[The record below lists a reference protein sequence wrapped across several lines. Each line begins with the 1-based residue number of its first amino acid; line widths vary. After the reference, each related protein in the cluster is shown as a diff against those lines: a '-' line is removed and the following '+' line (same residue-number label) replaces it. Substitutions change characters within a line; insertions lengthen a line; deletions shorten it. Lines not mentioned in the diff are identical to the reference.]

1 MNWIYE
7 APGDNINREEY
18 LLGKKVDKYVDPSL
32 QAAER
37 EKHLLATTPGA
48 LFAGASVN
56 ATVDL
61 ENKIREDPLFEIKK
75 REQEAKKRL
84 ANNPVKLKQLRA
96 LVEEVKSVGGKK
108 KKKRKHKHKESES
121 DDDPETSRSKS
132 KSKEHSQHHRAR
144 SGEGNRTDY
153 KTRHRSRS
161 PAGNDRQYRPTSR
174 HGDRYRSPPGNDRQ
188 YRPTSRHDRQD
199 RTHYNSDKR
208 HRREDTTVSKRLTQ
222 EELEQKRREMM
233 SNAEWHADKRGER
246 VKQHRIEEEQEERE
260 RQEKAGKQEEF
271 IDPLMAESLADATAG
286 TLSDR
291 IHRKIGSVQRTRAAL
306 EKSFTR
312 K

>member
-1 MNWIYE
+1 MEKSKMNWIYE

-18 LLGKKVDKYVDPSL
+18 LLGKKVDKYVDPTL

-37 EKHLLATTPGA
+37 EKQLLATTPGA

-96 LVEEVKSVGGKK
+96 LVDEIKSGGKK
-108 KKKRKHKHKESES
+108 KKKHKHKHKGTDSE
-121 DDDPETSRSKS
+121 DDIQPKS
-132 KSKEHSQHHRAR
+132 KSKLSSKRKQERSSDRTGDNVR
-144 SGEGNRTDY
+144 SSGERHRTGH
-153 KTRHRSRS
+153 RQRSRSRS
-161 PAGNDRQYRPTSR
+161 PLASDRHHS
-174 HGDRYRSPPGNDRQ
+174 SPRQ
-188 YRPTSRHDRQD
+188 HKPSSYHHDR
-199 RTHYNSDKR
+199 RSHYNSDNRR
-208 HRREDTTVSKRLTQ
+208 HDEVTVSKRLTQ

-233 SNAEWHADKRGER
+233 SNAEWHAEKRGER
-246 VKQHRIEEEQEERE
+246 VRQHRIEEEKEERE
-260 RQEKAGKQEEF
+260 RQEKAGKQQEF
-271 IDPLMAESLADATAG
+271 VDPLMAETLADATAG

-291 IHRKIGSVQRTRAAL
+291 IQRKIGSVQRTRAAL
-306 EKSFTR
+306 EKDFTR